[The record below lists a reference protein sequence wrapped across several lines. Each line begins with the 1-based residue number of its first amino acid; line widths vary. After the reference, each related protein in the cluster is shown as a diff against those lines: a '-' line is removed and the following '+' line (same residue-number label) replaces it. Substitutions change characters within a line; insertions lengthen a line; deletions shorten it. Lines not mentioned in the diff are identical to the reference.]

1 LLPRRLRNLAR
12 RLKPIYSDTALLKS
26 PSIGLTLPLRAAHAF
41 LEQRIWLLCKP
52 NFGVIWEMSTETRIE
67 GHGTPRPFAEDAEG
81 RREAEAAL
89 RESEQRLRLLTD
101 ALPALIS
108 YVDSQ
113 ECYRLNN
120 TAYERW
126 FGHPREEIRGRH
138 VKDVLGGAAYDAIK
152 AHIDTALSGEAVTY
166 EALLPYKDGG
176 HRFVRASYIP
186 HVVESGQVYGF
197 FVLVEDL
204 TEIKRAED
212 ALKESEERFRTV
224 LDSIPSPIY
233 LKDIEERYLFA
244 NKAFEERFGVKF
256 RDISG
261 QTHQDMRFPK
271 EADTPAHLAVELK
284 VRETREAIEK
294 ELPIS
299 RPDGTTGTGL
309 VVKFPVFGAD
319 GNLIAVGSSIN
330 TDITERK
337 QAEQEIQ
344 KLNEDLE
351 RRVEERTS
359 ALHRLSG
366 RLISAQEDERRRIAR
381 ELHDD
386 FNQRLALLAID
397 LERLHE
403 GLPVSQESLTD
414 DLASLLRRTKEISSD
429 IHSMSHQLHPS
440 SLQHLGLVAATR
452 NFCKEIFGQHAIDF
466 EFVHHGVPR
475 SLPDDVA
482 LCLYRIVQEALRNV
496 IKHSGA
502 ESARIEITG
511 TADGLELQISD
522 NGTGFDLESARTRR
536 GLGLL
541 SIRERLRLVSG
552 TISFERV
559 EPNGTR
565 IEVRVPIPASDQQ

>member
-1 LLPRRLRNLAR
+1 
-12 RLKPIYSDTALLKS
+12 
-26 PSIGLTLPLRAAHAF
+26 
-41 LEQRIWLLCKP
+41 LCKP

-67 GHGTPRPFAEDAEG
+67 GHGTPRPFAEDAGG

-126 FGHPREEIRGRH
+126 FGHPREEICGRH

-186 HVVESGQVYGF
+186 HVVESGQVHGF

-204 TEIKRAED
+204 TERKHAEEALQKARDELELRVEERTRELSRANRELEREIAQRKQTQD
-212 ALKESEERFRTV
+212 LYKTLLHAAPDPIVTVGRDGKIGVVNREVERVFGYDSEELIGQSVEILLPEHLRGSHVHHRSDYFGNAQVRPMGLGLELAARCKDGRDLPV
-224 LDSIPSPIY
+224 EISLSPVQTT
-233 LKDIEERYLFA
+233 EG
-244 NKAFEERFGVKF
+244 AFV
-256 RDISG
+256 
-261 QTHQDMRFPK
+261 
-271 EADTPAHLAVELK
+271 
-284 VRETREAIEK
+284 
-294 ELPIS
+294 
-299 RPDGTTGTGL
+299 
-309 VVKFPVFGAD
+309 
-319 GNLIAVGSSIN
+319 IAMIR
-330 TDITERK
+330 DITERK
-337 QAEQEIQ
+337 QAEE
-344 KLNEDLE
+344 
-351 RRVEERTS
+351 S
-359 ALHRLSG
+359 LHRLSG

-429 IHSMSHQLHPS
+429 IHSLSHQLHPS

-452 NFCKEIFGQHAIDF
+452 NFCKEISGQHAIDI

-522 NGTGFDLESARTRR
+522 NGMGFDPESARTRR

-565 IEVRVPIPASDQQ
+565 IEVRVPIPASGQQ